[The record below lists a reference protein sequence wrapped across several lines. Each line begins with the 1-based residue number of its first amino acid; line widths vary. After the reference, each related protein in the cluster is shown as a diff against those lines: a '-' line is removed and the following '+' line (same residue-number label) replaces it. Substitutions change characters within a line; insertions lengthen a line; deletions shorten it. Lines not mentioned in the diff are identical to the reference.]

1 MFKYE
6 NISKYNFIKMLM
18 IQYDGCILL
27 KKNLLDFH
35 SVVWDHTENINVYI
49 AFLGAVYMECQI
61 MQKVKPNN
69 RKEKTTAVTNL
80 VFN

>member
-1 MFKYE
+1 
-6 NISKYNFIKMLM
+6 MLM

-49 AFLGAVYMECQI
+49 AFLGAVYMEC
-61 MQKVKPNN
+61 
-69 RKEKTTAVTNL
+69 
-80 VFN
+80 